1 MSKGTSA
8 ISRRGASR
16 FWLGVATANSPKADG
31 GQAQAFSS
39 EYGESPPLRAQP

>member
-1 MSKGTSA
+1 MSKATSA

-31 GQAQAFSS
+31 GQSRHGGRGITHIQR
-39 EYGESPPLRAQP
+39 GVKR